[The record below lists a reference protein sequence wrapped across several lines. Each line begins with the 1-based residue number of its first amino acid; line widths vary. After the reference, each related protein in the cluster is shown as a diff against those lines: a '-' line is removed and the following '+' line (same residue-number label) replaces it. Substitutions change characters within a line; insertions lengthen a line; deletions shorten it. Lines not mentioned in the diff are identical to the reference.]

1 MFDDD
6 DDFASNLREKSTR
19 TTAVY
24 DEIDDD
30 LPEENGGVLS
40 RFNPSQRLILAVLL
54 LVDIVVIAVVILVIA
69 GVINL

>member
-24 DEIDDD
+24 EEVDDI
-30 LPEENGGVLS
+30 PESGGGILA
-40 RFNPSQRLILAVLL
+40 RFTPTQRLILAALALL
-54 LVDIVVIAVVILVIA
+54 DVVVIALVVLVIA
-69 GVINL
+69 GIINL